1 MSSYGKGPE
10 DTKAYKKM
18 VRMCVAAASFVMLIF
33 LATLYYNTKPK
44 TEKDVPVMNKNELET
59 ETVSEDELVY
69 GQSDLTSDDLDFWD
83 MYGDTGEAE
92 DVEDEEEDADKI
104 PVRESVSSSTA
115 KKTVS
120 GDTSSKETKK
130 EDTGLSEKEKEEN
143 RLKASDGKHTSIIND
158 EGKVEWIELD
168 ETLSRNSYAFD
179 TNLIREGEMIKYYD
193 GNKLGSSFGIDVSK
207 HSGEID
213 WAKVKA
219 AGVQFAMIRVGARG
233 YGTGQMIADE
243 YFTKNI
249 EGAIANGIKVGVY
262 FFSQATSTT
271 EAVEEANFTVAALAP
286 YKITYPVVC
295 DIEEIKNDNAR
306 TDALTQTEITQYT
319 KDFCDTVK
327 SYGYQPMIYADKEC
341 LLTRLDLTKL
351 SAYDVWLAQAQEK
364 PDYPYMFA
372 MWQYSQVGVIDG
384 VPGEA
389 DLNVSF
395 VNYEEK

>member
-1 MSSYGKGPE
+1 MSQYGSGPE
-10 DTKAYKKM
+10 DKLAYKKM
-18 VRMCVAAASFVMLIF
+18 VRMCVAAASFVMLLF
-33 LATLYYNTKPK
+33 LAVLYYNTKPQTK
-44 TEKDVPVMNKNELET
+44 KNVPVMNSVASDT
-59 ETVSEDELVY
+59 ETVSEDELIY
-69 GQSDLTSDDLDFWD
+69 GQSNLTSDDLDFWD
-83 MYGDTGEAE
+83 MQGES
-92 DVEDEEEDADKI
+92 EDEEEKEKEAEEEKEEKDDKL

-115 KKTVS
+115 KPNIQQS
-120 GDTSSKETKK
+120 DSE
-130 EDTGLSEKEKEEN
+130 LSEKEKKEN
-143 RLKASDGKHTSIIND
+143 QLMESDGKHTSIVNAD
-158 EGKVEWIELD
+158 GEVEWLEID
-168 ETLSRNSYAFD
+168 ETLLRNSYAFD

-243 YFTKNI
+243 YFTKNV

-262 FFSQATSTT
+262 FFSQATSTA
-271 EAVEEANFTVAALAP
+271 EAVEEANFVIAAIAP

-306 TDALTQTEITQYT
+306 TDALTKTEITQYT

-327 SYGYQPMIYADKEC
+327 TYGYQPMIYADKAC
-341 LLTRLDLTKL
+341 LLTRLDLTRL
-351 SAYDVWLAQAQEK
+351 SAYDIWLAQAQER

>member
-44 TEKDVPVMNKNELET
+44 TEKEVPVMNENELET

-83 MYGDTGEAE
+83 MYGETGEAE

-120 GDTSSKETKK
+120 GDTSPKETKK
-130 EDTGLSEKEKEEN
+130 EDTELSEKEKEEN

-179 TNLIREGEMIKYYD
+179 TDLHSEGGMIK
-193 GNKLGSSFGIDVSK
+193 
-207 HSGEID
+207 
-213 WAKVKA
+213 
-219 AGVQFAMIRVGARG
+219 
-233 YGTGQMIADE
+233 
-243 YFTKNI
+243 
-249 EGAIANGIKVGVY
+249 
-262 FFSQATSTT
+262 
-271 EAVEEANFTVAALAP
+271 
-286 YKITYPVVC
+286 
-295 DIEEIKNDNAR
+295 
-306 TDALTQTEITQYT
+306 
-319 KDFCDTVK
+319 
-327 SYGYQPMIYADKEC
+327 
-341 LLTRLDLTKL
+341 
-351 SAYDVWLAQAQEK
+351 
-364 PDYPYMFA
+364 
-372 MWQYSQVGVIDG
+372 
-384 VPGEA
+384 
-389 DLNVSF
+389 
-395 VNYEEK
+395 